1 MKRYLVQTSQKNTY
15 KGMRTINLAKL
26 EISVLIYSM
35 KDIWHDFENKPHTSI
50 WVLKSNIIEW
60 RCCNES

>member
-1 MKRYLVQTSQKNTY
+1 MGMSRHKRYLAQTSQKNTY
-15 KGMRTINLAKL
+15 KG
-26 EISVLIYSM
+26 M

-50 WVLKSNIIEW
+50 WVLKSNIIER